1 MQRESAA
8 AFDEAM
14 AGLSPK
20 LHRVAVACLLEGRTS
35 ADVAAELGIPVGTV
49 DSRLHSARGRL
60 KNSLTRCGHALALLT
75 GVARASEGLIRQTL
89 QQAARSWDGTLPVDS
104 MIHLLAKEVASTMTT
119 IPLRTILGTSLAVLL
134 LGGLGTGLMLANSK
148 DGPAAPPAAKA
159 PAPAA
164 VKPEVPKAPALPPEL
179 TSTGEIGKSISTLD
193 DPASFDNPIKGVPLK
208 VVLEKLSAQTGLTFR
223 VDEVWFR
230 GIGDPTLE
238 NIYEKQL
245 IIPVVMRLSVRDILE
260 EICTQLTPG
269 RNVVT
274 PTSIR
279 VGYLVKGKQVIIGEG
294 YVPISN
300 PNGLGNPANTEDR
313 EVFVMPVKISERLHG
328 PTVSFSMNNKTLPE
342 IVDYLR
348 EQTGANIA
356 INASDPTAL
365 NKKISLTL
373 NDTKLYTALRVA
385 ADMCDLGL
393 ASFENIFYITDAE
406 KAKELNAETLK
417 TLYGTTKKP
426 PAAK

>member
-89 QQAARSWDGTLPVDS
+89 QQAAQSWDGTLPVDS
-104 MIHLLAKEVASTMTT
+104 LIHLLAKEVASTMTT
-119 IPLRTILGTSLAVLL
+119 IPLRTILGTSLAVLF

-148 DGPAAPPAAKA
+148 DGPAAPPTTAKIPA
-159 PAPAA
+159 PAPAKA
-164 VKPEVPKAPALPPEL
+164 EVPKAPALPPVL
-179 TSTGEIGKSISTLD
+179 TSTGETGKSITRLD
-193 DPASFDNPIKGVPLK
+193 QPTKFDQSIKGISLLL
-208 VVLEKLSAQTGLTFR
+208 VLEALSDQTGLTFSA
-223 VDEVWFR
+223 DQVWSR
-230 GIGDPTLE
+230 GTGNPNLE
-238 NIYEKQL
+238 NVYEVP
-245 IIPVVMRLSVRDILE
+245 INIPVVKGLNTRDILD
-260 EICTQLTPG
+260 EICNQLG
-269 RNVVT
+269 NGF
-274 PTSIR
+274 
-279 VGYLVKGKQVIIGEG
+279 GYRVKGKQVIIGKA
-294 YVPISN
+294 YVPISV
-300 PNGLGNPANTEDR
+300 PNGLGNPARVEENE
-313 EVFVMPVKISERLHG
+313 KIVTQIQIRDQLHG
-328 PTVSFSMNNKTLPE
+328 PTVSFSLSDKTLPD

-348 EQTGANIA
+348 DQTGANIV
-356 INASDPTAL
+356 INTSYPDAL
-365 NKKISLTL
+365 TQKLCLTV
-373 NDTKLYTALRVA
+373 NDTKLHTALFLA
-385 ADMCDLGL
+385 ADMCKLGV
-393 ASFENIFYITDAE
+393 ASFENVFYITSVE

-417 TLYGTTKKP
+417 TLYGSTKKE

>member
-119 IPLRTILGTSLAVLL
+119 IPLRTIIGTSLAVLF

-159 PAPAA
+159 LAPPATKA
-164 VKPEVPKAPALPPEL
+164 EVPKAPALPPEL

-230 GIGDPTLE
+230 GLADPTLE
-238 NIYEKQL
+238 NIYEKQ
-245 IIPVVMRLSVRDILE
+245 IVIPVVKGLSVRDILE

-269 RNVVT
+269 RN
-274 PTSIR
+274 R

-313 EVFVMPVKISERLHG
+313 EVFVTPVKISERLHG

-393 ASFENIFYITDAE
+393 ASFENIFYITTPE
-406 KAKELNAETLK
+406 KANELNAETLK